1 MRATTLALVAT
12 LSASAG
18 PQVLAG
24 TAETV
29 SPVEVQMVSDAVV
42 EALRFHGFDKVQ
54 AGAPMP
60 VNLIALYNG
69 HAGETDGATI
79 TINARAPDA
88 CRTRI
93 LAHELT
99 HILIARAYGAVPES
113 EAIARA
119 VEEIVSPGYMPN
131 CDRGGRL

>member
-1 MRATTLALVAT
+1 MNKISTLTLVAT
-12 LSASAG
+12 LSACAG

-24 TAETV
+24 DIETV

-54 AGAPMP
+54 VGTPMP
-60 VNLIALYNG
+60 VYLIALYNG

-79 TINARAPDA
+79 TINARAPEA

-99 HILIARAYGAVPES
+99 HVLIARAYGAVPES
-113 EAIARA
+113 EALART

-131 CDRGGRL
+131 CDRG